1 VSFTLSLQNA
11 TAGTGVTYQWQTSP
25 DGLVWTNATG
35 TSTNATYSATQ
46 SVATYYQC
54 IVTCSGSPA
63 TSTPVLVG
71 QNAPTACYCIPTTT
85 FGCTDGDVIARV
97 ILNTL
102 DNNSGTGCPSG
113 LLGYSNYTT
122 DPLLTTTLNAGT
134 SYSCTVFAGQYSE
147 GYAAWIDY
155 NDDGLFDNSTERIGF
170 SAGQVAGSGQV
181 GVLGSSATF
190 PVVLAC
196 NPPVGTH
203 RLRVRA
209 MYATNGSAVTPCT
222 NNTYGEVEDYNVTIA
237 PPPPCPAVSA
247 LVASGPSNNS
257 VNLAWAVGCT
267 ETAWE
272 IEYGAPGFAL
282 GTGTIV
288 AAGTNPYVLGGLAQL
303 SSYDVYVRASCGGN
317 GVSSSTG
324 PVAVTTLGPPS
335 CVAAPTSPADLGIGC
350 AGGVTLSWP
359 SALNA
364 TGYDVILDGLTVA
377 TNQAGTTYAAGVL
390 PAGPHTWSVI
400 PQNVY
405 GIAAGCATWSFTITG
420 APAGDTQG
428 TALAV
433 GTLPASIAGDNLASN
448 CWTSTYAGTNA
459 QSSADVWYTLT
470 TGPCGGVLSV
480 DLCGA
485 GSLADSYLHLM
496 DATGATELAFND
508 DNGPLCASAKASLTY
523 AVTANTT
530 YLIVVEGFS
539 SNTGTYTLT
548 VSQTQTDTDG
558 DGVCDGLDNC
568 PTVVGQIGS
577 VCSDGNACTINDVLD
592 ATCACVGTPIAPP
605 AIASTTATPATICS
619 GSSSQLA
626 VVLAGTAPYCS
637 TSYTSGTGFGDYC
650 TLVSVAGTTL
660 NSVSG
665 ASASPY
671 YTLFP
676 ASGST
681 TATFAVGTPYV
692 LTLSAGTYTVN
703 DFAVWID
710 YNNDGIFTDATE
722 KLGQVNNIG
731 AAPATATISFT
742 VPATATNGALRMR
755 VREADQGSTSTLPA
769 CGGLEYGE
777 VEDYTVTVTGGV
789 PPPTYSWAPATFL
802 NDATFAN
809 PIASNITATTP
820 YTVTVSDAIGCS
832 STGSVTV
839 TVSTVDTD
847 GDGVCDLD
855 DNCPT
860 TPGQIGSACS
870 DGNAC
875 TINDVLDANCACVGT
890 SVTPPAIA
898 STTATPSTVC
908 SGSSSQLNVALAAAT
923 YCSTSYTTGTGFGD
937 YCTLVSVAGTSL
949 NSVSG
954 ASASPYYTLF
964 PASGST
970 TATFAVGTP
979 YVLTLSAGTFSQ
991 NDFAVWIDYN
1001 NDGIFTDATEKLGQ
1015 VNNIGAAPA
1024 TTTINFTVPATATN
1038 GALRMRVREA
1048 DQGSANALPACGS
1061 LSFGEV
1067 EDYTV
1072 TVTGG
1077 VPAALTYSW
1086 APATFLNDA
1095 TIANP
1100 TASNMTATTAYT
1112 VTVSDG
1118 IGCSSTGTVTVTVE
1132 TTDTDGD
1139 GTADCA
1145 DGCPTDPL
1153 KIAPGICGCG
1163 VADTD
1168 TDLDGTA
1175 DCNDLCPLDP
1185 NKVAPGICGCGVSD
1199 VDTDNDGTADC
1210 NDGCPLD
1217 ANKLAPGVCGCG
1229 VADVDTDGDGLA
1241 DCIDSCPLVAGVI
1254 GTPCDDL
1261 NANTIND
1268 VLSASCVCEGTLVIN
1283 CPDNLVFLD
1292 ISTDNNGA
1300 QTSWEIIPQGGG
1312 AAVCSGSGLAS
1323 NSLITANCCLP
1334 NGSYSLRVLDS
1345 FGDGMASGPV
1355 GGYLL
1360 RDNNGKR
1367 IIDNAGD
1374 GIFGFTSQAPDF
1386 FHVPIS
1392 ADRLTTATCDQ
1403 ESVAPSYVIQAQEN
1417 LAVSG
1422 QLGVTSSTSG
1432 YQFWIF
1438 NPDGGYSRRITQT
1451 LASPGSS
1458 FPTGTLQAL
1467 RPTYL
1472 RLNSLT
1478 TNPVPPYVL
1487 LNVRVRIQS
1496 AGVFGQF
1503 GSACRLKVDPPCG
1516 TTQLTTLGQPSN
1528 PAASCGATGVVING
1542 GLLYADVINGANR
1555 YQFEFTRP
1563 GYSRLIAVNSRTLT
1577 LSNWANKPLLCGLS
1591 YTVRVRASFD
1601 NGATW
1606 CAYGSACTITT
1617 ESCPAIA
1624 GGDHRDLIT
1633 VDGSDLT
1640 VWPNPNRG
1648 ESLRLS
1654 IEDLGATYTT
1664 ANVDITDLF
1673 GKRVMAQTIAV
1684 QGNTLNTVLELT
1696 DMAAGMYMVNVT
1708 VGEKT
1713 YMKRLMVQ

>member
-1 VSFTLSLQNA
+1 
-11 TAGTGVTYQWQTSP
+11 
-25 DGLVWTNATG
+25 
-35 TSTNATYSATQ
+35 
-46 SVATYYQC
+46 
-54 IVTCSGSPA
+54 
-63 TSTPVLVG
+63 
-71 QNAPTACYCIPTTT
+71 
-85 FGCTDGDVIARV
+85 
-97 ILNTL
+97 
-102 DNNSGTGCPSG
+102 
-113 LLGYSNYTT
+113 
-122 DPLLTTTLNAGT
+122 
-134 SYSCTVFAGQYSE
+134 
-147 GYAAWIDY
+147 
-155 NDDGLFDNSTERIGF
+155 
-170 SAGQVAGSGQV
+170 
-181 GVLGSSATF
+181 
-190 PVVLAC
+190 
-196 NPPVGTH
+196 
-203 RLRVRA
+203 
-209 MYATNGSAVTPCT
+209 
-222 NNTYGEVEDYNVTIA
+222 
-237 PPPPCPAVSA
+237 
-247 LVASGPSNNS
+247 
-257 VNLAWAVGCT
+257 
-267 ETAWE
+267 
-272 IEYGAPGFAL
+272 
-282 GTGTIV
+282 
-288 AAGTNPYVLGGLAQL
+288 
-303 SSYDVYVRASCGGN
+303 
-317 GVSSSTG
+317 
-324 PVAVTTLGPPS
+324 
-335 CVAAPTSPADLGIGC
+335 
-350 AGGVTLSWP
+350 
-359 SALNA
+359 
-364 TGYDVILDGLTVA
+364 
-377 TNQAGTTYAAGVL
+377 
-390 PAGPHTWSVI
+390 
-400 PQNVY
+400 
-405 GIAAGCATWSFTITG
+405 
-420 APAGDTQG
+420 
-428 TALAV
+428 
-433 GTLPASIAGDNLASN
+433 
-448 CWTSTYAGTNA
+448 
-459 QSSADVWYTLT
+459 
-470 TGPCGGVLSV
+470 
-480 DLCGA
+480 
-485 GSLADSYLHLM
+485 
-496 DATGATELAFND
+496 
-508 DNGPLCASAKASLTY
+508 
-523 AVTANTT
+523 
-530 YLIVVEGFS
+530 
-539 SNTGTYTLT
+539 
-548 VSQTQTDTDG
+548 
-558 DGVCDGLDNC
+558 
-568 PTVVGQIGS
+568 
-577 VCSDGNACTINDVLD
+577 
-592 ATCACVGTPIAPP
+592 
-605 AIASTTATPATICS
+605 
-619 GSSSQLA
+619 
-626 VVLAGTAPYCS
+626 
-637 TSYTSGTGFGDYC
+637 
-650 TLVSVAGTTL
+650 
-660 NSVSG
+660 
-665 ASASPY
+665 
-671 YTLFP
+671 
-676 ASGST
+676 
-681 TATFAVGTPYV
+681 
-692 LTLSAGTYTVN
+692 
-703 DFAVWID
+703 
-710 YNNDGIFTDATE
+710 
-722 KLGQVNNIG
+722 
-731 AAPATATISFT
+731 
-742 VPATATNGALRMR
+742 
-755 VREADQGSTSTLPA
+755 
-769 CGGLEYGE
+769 
-777 VEDYTVTVTGGV
+777 
-789 PPPTYSWAPATFL
+789 
-802 NDATFAN
+802 
-809 PIASNITATTP
+809 
-820 YTVTVSDAIGCS
+820 
-832 STGSVTV
+832 
-839 TVSTVDTD
+839 
-847 GDGVCDLD
+847 
-855 DNCPT
+855 
-860 TPGQIGSACS
+860 
-870 DGNAC
+870 
-875 TINDVLDANCACVGT
+875 
-890 SVTPPAIA
+890 
-898 STTATPSTVC
+898 
-908 SGSSSQLNVALAAAT
+908 
-923 YCSTSYTTGTGFGD
+923 
-937 YCTLVSVAGTSL
+937 
-949 NSVSG
+949 
-954 ASASPYYTLF
+954 
-964 PASGST
+964 
-970 TATFAVGTP
+970 
-979 YVLTLSAGTFSQ
+979 
-991 NDFAVWIDYN
+991 
-1001 NDGIFTDATEKLGQ
+1001 
-1015 VNNIGAAPA
+1015 
-1024 TTTINFTVPATATN
+1024 
-1038 GALRMRVREA
+1038 
-1048 DQGSANALPACGS
+1048 
-1061 LSFGEV
+1061 
-1067 EDYTV
+1067 
-1072 TVTGG
+1072 
-1077 VPAALTYSW
+1077 
-1086 APATFLNDA
+1086 
-1095 TIANP
+1095 
-1100 TASNMTATTAYT
+1100 
-1112 VTVSDG
+1112 
-1118 IGCSSTGTVTVTVE
+1118 VTVE